1 MVHRNKDKV
10 LAAEK
15 VVDKVDKMVEG
26 RKLMLRRAIH
36 QQFQL
41 EREHQKRKKRESPTG
56 PIGAERTG
64 IGW

>member
-1 MVHRNKDKV
+1 MVADMVHRNKDKV
-10 LAAEK
+10 LSAGK

-41 EREHQKRKKRESPTG
+41 ERERQKTG
-56 PIGAERTG
+56 RSVSRLLDQ
-64 IGW
+64 

>member
-1 MVHRNKDKV
+1 MVADMVHRNKDKV
-10 LAAEK
+10 LAAGK

-41 EREHQKRKKRESPTG
+41 ERERQKREE
-56 PIGAERTG
+56 A
-64 IGW
+64 

>member
-1 MVHRNKDKV
+1 MVADMVHRNKDKV
-10 LAAEK
+10 LAAGK

-41 EREHQKRKKRESPTG
+41 EREHQKTG
-56 PIGAERTG
+56 RSVSRLLDQ
-64 IGW
+64 

>member
-1 MVHRNKDKV
+1 MVADMVHRNKDKV
-10 LAAEK
+10 LAAGK

-41 EREHQKRKKRESPTG
+41 ERERQKTG
-56 PIGAERTG
+56 RSVSRLLDQ
-64 IGW
+64 